1 MAIIV
6 QQSLVSVPARAFVE
20 RFEVNNSFETV
31 GVSLGLD
38 TLLQQRNFGHNAIVE
53 ASSIMPV

>member
-20 RFEVNNSFETV
+20 RFKFNNSFETV

-38 TLLQQRNFGHNAIVE
+38 TYYSSVILGIMLLSKHQA
-53 ASSIMPV
+53 

>member
-1 MAIIV
+1 MWTAFSQKSGVTLQYYLPIMAIIV

-20 RFEVNNSFETV
+20 RFKFNNSFETV

-38 TLLQQRNFGHNAIVE
+38 T
-53 ASSIMPV
+53 